1 MLMRM
6 DKKGS
11 LTFSVNQ
18 DLFPSS
24 QKNRPADFKEQ
35 WLEKWSM
42 LVDVIYSITLD
53 QLIQFYP
60 DVKQAQ

>member
-1 MLMRM
+1 MTM
-6 DKKGS
+6 DDTGKMN
-11 LTFSVNQ
+11 FSQ
-18 DLFPSS
+18 IETLFPTNQST
-24 QKNRPADFKEQ
+24 RPDGFKER
-35 WLEKWSM
+35 WIKEWSE